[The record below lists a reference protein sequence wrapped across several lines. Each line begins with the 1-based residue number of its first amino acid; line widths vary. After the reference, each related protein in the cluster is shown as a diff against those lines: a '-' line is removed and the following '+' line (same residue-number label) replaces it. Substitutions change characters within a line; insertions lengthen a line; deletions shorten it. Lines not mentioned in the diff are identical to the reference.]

1 MAISKKS
8 MKWIPWLL
16 ILPIVIIR
24 GFTTLYPIL
33 VTLKNSFFDI
43 KILAGINEFVGIE
56 NYINAFSDTKV
67 QTSVIFTVIFVV
79 ASMFFHILL
88 GVILAMILNMKFKGR
103 RFLRTI
109 VLIPWAMPTVVAGIA
124 AKWAF
129 NNDYGLINDF
139 IRRFLTDFQFD
150 WLIHTGSARA
160 AVIAVD
166 LWKDLPFFAILVLSG
181 LQFISEDIYEA
192 ARVDGANGIQCFFR
206 ITLPLIARNVLTLC
220 IPFTLWRLTSF
231 DLVYAMTSGGP
242 GEDTALIAYR
252 ITTEAFTN
260 LNIGYAAALAV
271 MLFLV
276 MAVISVINSKF
287 ISKFAD

>member
-1 MAISKKS
+1 MTISKKS

-16 ILPIVIIR
+16 VLPVVIIR

-33 VTLKNSFFDI
+33 MTVRNSFFDI
-43 KILAGINEFVGIE
+43 KILSGINEFCGIQ
-56 NYINAFSDTKV
+56 NYLKIFSDPKV
-67 QTSVIFTVIFVV
+67 LTSIRFTVIFVV
-79 ASMFFHILL
+79 VSMIFH
-88 GVILAMILNMKFKGR
+88 VKFKGR

-109 VLIPWAMPTVVAGIA
+109 VLIPWAMPAVVVGMA

-139 IRRFLTDFQFD
+139 IRLFVHGYQNS
-150 WLIHTGSARA
+150 WLINTGSARA

-181 LQFISEDIYEA
+181 LQFISGDIYEA
-192 ARVDGANGIQCFFR
+192 AKVDGANGIQCFFR
-206 ITLPLIARNVLTLC
+206 ITLPLILKNVLTLS
-220 IPFTLWRLTSF
+220 IPFTLWRLTTF
-231 DLVYAMTSGGP
+231 DIVYSMTSGGP

-260 LNIGYAAALAV
+260 LNVGYASALA
-271 MLFLV
+271 MLLFVV
-276 MAVISVINSKF
+276 MAVFSWLNIRVMNKIDN
-287 ISKFAD
+287 

>member
-1 MAISKKS
+1 MKEGVPVTISKKS

-16 ILPIVIIR
+16 VLPVVIIR

-33 VTLKNSFFDI
+33 MTVRNSFFDI
-43 KILAGINEFVGIE
+43 KILSGINEFCGIQ
-56 NYINAFSDTKV
+56 NYLKIFSDPKV
-67 QTSVIFTVIFVV
+67 LTSMIFHVI
-79 ASMFFHILL
+79 L
-88 GVILAMILNMKFKGR
+88 GVGLALILNMKFKGR

-109 VLIPWAMPTVVAGIA
+109 VLIPWAMPAVVVGMA

-139 IRRFLTDFQFD
+139 IRLFVHGYQNS
-150 WLIHTGSARA
+150 WLINTGSARA

-181 LQFISEDIYEA
+181 LQFISGDIYEA
-192 ARVDGANGIQCFFR
+192 AKVDGANGIQCFFR
-206 ITLPLIARNVLTLC
+206 ITLPLILKNVLTLT
-220 IPFTLWRLTSF
+220 IPFTLWRLTTF
-231 DLVYAMTSGGP
+231 DIVYSMTSGGP

-260 LNIGYAAALAV
+260 LNVGYASALA
-271 MLFLV
+271 MLLFVV
-276 MAVISVINSKF
+276 MAVFSWLNIRVMNKIDN
-287 ISKFAD
+287 